1 MLRFL
6 TAGESHGPALVAMVE
21 GLPAG
26 IRLDPEL
33 IQHHLW
39 RRQQG
44 YGRGARQ
51 KIEQDAA
58 EILTGVRF
66 GETLGGPVA
75 LIIKNRDFENWGPR
89 MAAFG
94 DPAGKV
100 VTRPRPGHAD
110 LAGLVKYG
118 REDIRDVL
126 ERASARET
134 AARVALG
141 AIVRQLLLP
150 FGVRIHSHVLELGGI
165 VASLEGLSD
174 EEIFQRAEASPVRTA
189 DPEAEERMLRAID
202 VAQAEGDSLGG
213 VFEVVATGLPV
224 GLGSHVS
231 WDRKLDGRLAQAV
244 MSIQAVKGVEVG
256 PAFASARL
264 PGSKVHDEIVPG
276 EGPLGL
282 TRRSNRAGGLEG
294 GITNG
299 QNLLVR
305 GAMKPL
311 STLRRPLASVDV
323 KTGEV
328 VRAGVE
334 RTDVTALPAAGVV
347 AEAMVAWVLA
357 DAFLEKFG
365 GDSMAE
371 IRRNYD
377 GYMGGLPR

>member
-6 TAGESHGPALVAMVE
+6 TAGESHGPALVATVE

-26 IRLDPEL
+26 VKLDPGI
-33 IQHHLW
+33 IQHELW

-66 GETLGGPVA
+66 GETLGGPLA
-75 LIIKNRDFENWGPR
+75 LVIRNRDFDNWGPR

-94 DPAGKV
+94 ERTGKV

-110 LAGLVKYG
+110 LPGLLKYG
-118 REDIRDVL
+118 REDIRDIL

-150 FGVRIHSHVLELGGI
+150 FGIRIRSHVLELGGI
-165 VASLEGLSD
+165 VASLEGLTAA
-174 EEIFQRAEASPVRTA
+174 EILERAEASPVRTA
-189 DPEAEERMLRAID
+189 DPQAEERMMRAID
-202 VAQAEGDSLGG
+202 AAQAEGDSLGG

-244 MSIQAVKGVEVG
+244 MSIQAIKGVQIG
-256 PAFASARL
+256 PAFEAARL

-276 EGPLGL
+276 QGPHGL

-299 QNLLVR
+299 QDLLVR

-323 KTGEV
+323 STGEV

-347 AEAMVAWVLA
+347 GEAMVAWVLA

-365 GDSMAE
+365 GDSMVE
-371 IRRNYD
+371 IQRNYE
-377 GYMGGLPR
+377 GYLGGLPR